1 MYWSNVMK
9 KVLIYD
15 GDCDLC
21 SRFINLVVKVNKN
34 DDLYITD
41 FNSEWFKQLPFNI
54 DAESVSYISKDK
66 IYNKS
71 NAVIHMLMDANR
83 LFTPIVILKIIPKI
97 FRDKLYDR
105 LANNRYKYKSACS
118 VKSVKFYRMYLK

>member
-41 FNSEWFKQLPFNI
+41 FN
-54 DAESVSYISKDK
+54 YDK
-66 IYNKS
+66 N
-71 NAVIHMLMDANR
+71 LRR
-83 LFTPIVILKIIPKI
+83 LG
-97 FRDKLYDR
+97 D
-105 LANNRYKYKSACS
+105 
-118 VKSVKFYRMYLK
+118 

>member
-1 MYWSNVMK
+1 MK

-15 GDCDLC
+15 GDCNLC

-54 DAESVSYISKDK
+54 DTESVSYLSKDK

-71 NAVIHMLMDANR
+71 NAVIHMLMDANQ
-83 LFTPIVILKIIPKI
+83 LFKPIVILKLIPKV
-97 FRDKLYDR
+97 FRDKLYDIVS
-105 LANNRYKYKSACS
+105 NNRYKYQSACS
-118 VKSVKFYRMYLK
+118 IKSVKFYRMYLK

>member
-15 GDCDLC
+15 GDCNLC

-54 DAESVSYISKDK
+54 DAESVSYLSKDK

-71 NAVIHMLMDANR
+71 NAVIHMLMDANQ
-83 LFTPIVILKIIPKI
+83 LFKPIVILKLIPKV
-97 FRDKLYDR
+97 FRDKLYDIVS
-105 LANNRYKYKSACS
+105 NNRYKYKSACS
-118 VKSVKFYRMYLK
+118 IKSVKFYRMYLK